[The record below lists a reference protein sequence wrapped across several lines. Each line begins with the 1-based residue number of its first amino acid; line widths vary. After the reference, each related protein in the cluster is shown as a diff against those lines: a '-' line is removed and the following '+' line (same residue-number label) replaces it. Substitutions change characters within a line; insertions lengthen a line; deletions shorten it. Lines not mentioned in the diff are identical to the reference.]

1 MREVEAQREPDVP
14 VGDHNTL
21 IHPYV
26 MQQLNHMRDRITQQ
40 NRTMEMMWGRWERM
54 IEGEKWVRE
63 TYPEIIAQ
71 HDAIEDLKR
80 ASMSEGVALKMGTH
94 PYAQA
99 IPKASGQAVKYE
111 VGNGTL

>member
-1 MREVEAQREPDVP
+1 MREEAKAAIPLPVEPNAPI
-14 VGDHNTL
+14 N
-21 IHPYV
+21 PYV
-26 MQQLNHMRDRITQQ
+26 MQEMERLNNRITQQ

-54 IEGEKWVRE
+54 IEREKWVRE

-80 ASMSEGVALKMGTH
+80 ASMSEGVSLKMSTH
-94 PYAQA
+94 AFAQA